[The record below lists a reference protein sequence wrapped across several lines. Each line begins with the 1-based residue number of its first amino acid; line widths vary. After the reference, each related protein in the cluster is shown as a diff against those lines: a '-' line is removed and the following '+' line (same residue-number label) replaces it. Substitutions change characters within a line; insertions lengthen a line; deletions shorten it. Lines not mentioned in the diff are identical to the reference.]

1 MQCGMGHS
9 AFQFYISAIITCM
22 LRHVLAKH
30 LFVSILHKCDYNCWQ
45 RCRSA
50 AAAQFQ
56 FYISAIITLYKTSLG
71 LIVYQDDNDC
81 KDNTFL

>member
-1 MQCGMGHS
+1 MK
-9 AFQFYISAIITCM
+9 AICKQET
-22 LRHVLAKH
+22 
-30 LFVSILHKCDYNCWQ
+30 
-45 RCRSA
+45 
-50 AAAQFQ
+50 FQ

>member
-1 MQCGMGHS
+1 MIYQLS
-9 AFQFYISAIITCM
+9 LS
-22 LRHVLAKH
+22 K
-30 LFVSILHKCDYNCWQ
+30 
-45 RCRSA
+45 
-50 AAAQFQ
+50 FQ

>member
-1 MQCGMGHS
+1 MLLE
-9 AFQFYISAIITCM
+9 FQFYISAIITPKEERSM
-22 LRHVLAKH
+22 
-30 LFVSILHKCDYNCWQ
+30 VSQIM
-45 RCRSA
+45 
-50 AAAQFQ
+50 FQ